1 MTSETFWSH
10 VDCTGGPDACW
21 PWTGRRTDGYGA
33 VGSGPQFDRAHRVAF
48 RLSGGII
55 PPGQLVRHLCHN
67 PLCCNPAHLAAGTHA
82 DNMHDMAVAGRRR
95 SRVLTS
101 AQRTQAISWYGRGLA
116 TAPEIAR
123 LLDVTPQRIRHL
135 FHGA

>member
-1 MTSETFWSH
+1 MKAETFWLH
-10 VDCTGGPDACW
+10 VDRTGGPDACW

-33 VGSGPQFDRAHRVAF
+33 VGSGKLFDRAHRLAF

-55 PPGQLVRHLCHN
+55 PPGQIVRHLCHN

-82 DNMHDMAVAGRRR
+82 DNMHDMAQAGRGRR
-95 SRVLTS
+95 NVLTG
-101 AQRTQAISWYGRGLA
+101 AQRAAAVTWYGRGLA

-123 LLDVTPQRIRHL
+123 LLGVTPQRIRHL